1 LGLAWRCLILDID
14 NLRGENEMIKRIL
27 VIFLIITGAYIAMNY
42 LFEGNGVNF
51 SKGEDSA
58 KVSND
63 IENISIDIS
72 SVRTAIIPEDRDDIR
87 AELKGKGTVSV
98 DKNGDD
104 IEVTVKRKGFFS
116 FNWFEQNKTSLTI
129 YIPEDYDKNMEI
141 ELGSGEIVFKGASI
155 ENPMKLKSLALDIGS
170 GSMELKNMDVETFD
184 HNSSSGEVEINSLT
198 AETGTFNVSSGS
210 VKVQDFSGKLD
221 AEVSSGE
228 LEIQMDELKDAI
240 SLNVSSGDIELD
252 LPDNADFTLNGKI
265 SSGDIST
272 DFQLKN
278 KQETDNRLSG
288 EHGNGK
294 HEIDVDV
301 SSGDIEIF

>member
-1 LGLAWRCLILDID
+1 
-14 NLRGENEMIKRIL
+14 MIKRIL

-42 LFEGNGVNF
+42 LFDGNGVNF

-72 SVRTAIIPEDRDDIR
+72 SVRTAIIPEDRDDVR

-104 IEVTVKRKGFFS
+104 IEVSVKRKRFFW
-116 FNWFEQNKTSLTI
+116 FNWFEENKTSLTI
-129 YIPEDYDKNMEI
+129 YIPEDYEKNMEI
-141 ELGSGEIVFKGASI
+141 ELGSGEIVFKGNSI
-155 ENPMKLKSLALDIGS
+155 DKPMKLTRLGLDIGS
-170 GSMELKNMDVETFD
+170 GSMELKNIEVETLE
-184 HNSSSGEVEINSLT
+184 HHSSSGEVEINSLT

-210 VKVQDFSGKLD
+210 VKVQNYTGKLD

-228 LEIQMDELKDAI
+228 LEIQMDELKDSI

-252 LPDNADFTLNGKI
+252 LPADADFTLNGKI

-272 DFQLKN
+272 DFELKN
-278 KQETDNRLSG
+278 KQETVNRLSG
-288 EHGNGK
+288 EHGSGK
-294 HEIDVDV
+294 HEINADV

>member
-1 LGLAWRCLILDID
+1 ML
-14 NLRGENEMIKRIL
+14 KRIL

-42 LFEGNGVNF
+42 LFEGNRVNF
-51 SKGEDSA
+51 AKGEDSA

-72 SVRTAIIPEDRDDIR
+72 SVRTAIIPEDRNDIR

-98 DKNGDD
+98 AKNGND
-104 IEVTVKRKGFFS
+104 IEVTVKRKGFFL

-129 YIPEDYDKNMEI
+129 YLPEDYEKNMNI

-155 ENPMKLKSLALDIGS
+155 DDPMKLTKLALDIGS
-170 GSMELKNMDVETFD
+170 GSMELKNLEVGTLE
-184 HNSSSGEVEINSLT
+184 HHSSSGEVEIDSLI
-198 AETGTFNVSSGS
+198 AESGTFNVSSGS
-210 VKVQDFSGKLD
+210 VNVQNYSGKLD

-252 LPDNADFTLNGKI
+252 LPADADFSLDGKI

-272 DFQLKN
+272 DFELKN

-288 EHGNGK
+288 EHGSGK
-294 HEIDVDV
+294 HEINADV